1 VYGDYRE
8 VQHGYDVLNKI
19 FSADGNLARFH
30 GALDA
35 CVPGVAA
42 EAFNLFNGWWRD
54 IRFSTFITSI
64 SEHDDHEDL
73 HGRLSM
79 WRGFGGGNVARV
91 ALVLRLPQTALVAT
105 QELNIIVSPVAYLE
119 EDEVRADVN
128 AVIEGIGKNREFIQ
142 SVDRQ
147 LVVNCVY
154 VMLMAGVVC
163 MKHEGFREEREWRIV
178 YGPKR
183 MPSALMEPSTETIG
197 GVPQVIHK
205 IPLDVRASPNLADID
220 LARLFDRLIIGPS
233 PFSLAM
239 HEAFVRA
246 LTESGVS
253 DAANRVVISGIPIRS

>member
-1 VYGDYRE
+1 
-8 VQHGYDVLNKI
+8 
-19 FSADGNLARFH
+19 
-30 GALDA
+30 
-35 CVPGVAA
+35 
-42 EAFNLFNGWWRD
+42 
-54 IRFSTFITSI
+54 
-64 SEHDDHEDL
+64 
-73 HGRLSM
+73 M

-105 QELNIIVSPVAYLE
+105 QELNIIVSPVAYLQ
-119 EDEVRADVN
+119 EDEVRADVD
-128 AVIEGIGKNREFIQ
+128 AVIEGIGKNCDFMQ

-205 IPLDVRASPNLADID
+205 IPLDVRVSPNLADID

-233 PFSLAM
+233 PYSLAM
-239 HEAFVRA
+239 HEAFVGA
-246 LTESGVS
+246 LTESGVP